1 MIDPLL
7 LAKIE
12 EIEVEYK
19 SQYGSKASVP
29 DWLIVQLLNA
39 PDALLPLA
47 PVLVAATA
55 VRTVLIR
62 HGDYAKIELQST
74 TATDFEKRLL
84 ALSALAVTNLI
95 TVIDFQDPQVLS
107 DFTTN
112 LNALVV
118 DGTIS
123 MESAAE
129 INNLINQQQSW
140 AQYHN
145 ISVTPQVIAEARS

>member
-145 ISVTPQVIAEARS
+145 INVTPQVIAEARS

>member
-95 TVIDFQDPQVLS
+95 TVIDFQNPQVLS

-145 ISVTPQVIAEARS
+145 INVTPQVIAEARS